1 MMGSVGRHRR
11 ALVVTTTAMAALV
24 VAGCGAS
31 APNHGASANVS
42 PTATTASVR
51 HQRAVTWPTASQEI
65 AKAGQV
71 NVPFCGKKQIT
82 LAVLDGV
89 GTNPWSLISYA
100 AVKSEAAK
108 CKNVKVITFA
118 ASGDLQTAIQQINS
132 AVSQGANAITIIPD
146 FGKAELPA
154 ITAATKQGVKVI
166 PWAAN
171 PGGKNGVNYV
181 SYVDWNVPFSGLLW
195 GQWMVKALH
204 GHGNVIFTGGPA
216 GNAVGAEQLQGV
228 VQAFKKHPGMH
239 LLTGTNSF
247 AITNWE
253 PATAQQATAALLSR
267 YKHINGL
274 ISNYGADALASIR
287 AFKAAGRKLVPIAT
301 LMSNGTSCSY
311 KSAHVALATV
321 SGRNWMGRIAARKA
335 IAAAEGLPNR
345 EPNQYKLPFIENT
358 MAGLPPKCNSNSK
371 LASDFDVSNQ
381 LTPAVIAKY
390 GKP

>member
-1 MMGSVGRHRR
+1 MLGVHARRGR
-11 ALVVTTTAMAALV
+11 ALVVGATAAAALV
-24 VAGCGAS
+24 AIGSGAS
-31 APNHGASANVS
+31 ASAGA
-42 PTATTASVR
+42 TATAARASR
-51 HQRAVTWPTASQEI
+51 SSAVKWPTVKQEV

-71 NVPFCGKKQIT
+71 NVPFCGKKPIT

-118 ASGDLQTAIQQINS
+118 ASGSLQTAIQQINS

-146 FGKAELPA
+146 FGKAELQA
-154 ITAATKQGVKVI
+154 ITAATKQGVKVV
-166 PWAAN
+166 PWGAN
-171 PGGKNGVNYV
+171 PGGQAGVDYV
-181 SYVDWNVPFSGLLW
+181 SYVDWNVPYSGTLW
-195 GQWMVKALH
+195 AQWMVKQLK

-216 GNAVGAEQLQGV
+216 GNAVGAEQLAAIV
-228 VQAFKKHPGMH
+228 KVFAKHPGMH
-239 LLTGTNSF
+239 LLTGNHSF
-247 AITNWE
+247 GITNWA

-267 YKHINGL
+267 YKNINGL

-301 LMSNGTSCSY
+301 LMSNGTSCAY
-311 KSAHVALATV
+311 KKSHVGLATV

-335 IAAAEGLPNR
+335 IAAAEGLPNK
-345 EPNQYKLPFIENT
+345 EPNTYALPFIENT
-358 MAGLPPKCNSNSK
+358 QAGLPPQCNPSSK

-381 LTPAVIAKY
+381 LSSSTIAKY